1 MAPVTSNKFFM
12 THIQIRYQSRL
23 LQEVQLKDRMP
34 PGEQLIAMNTAMATR
49 SSNGTDE
56 GNKKCK
62 DAEGDRHK

>member
-1 MAPVTSNKFFM
+1 MAPVTSKFFI

-34 PGEQLIAMNTAMATR
+34 PGEQLIAMNTVMATR

-56 GNKKCK
+56 DTNNAKMPKETGTN
-62 DAEGDRHK
+62 E